1 LSAFLVGR
9 EVGAKRMAP
18 RGRGTL
24 LFTGATASVRGA
36 SGFSAFSGAMH
47 AKRAL
52 AQSLARELGPLGV
65 HVAHVVVDGAID
77 TPWIRSNFPDRA
89 AAAHEVSERRT
100 TCARANSV
108 ERTLKML
115 LGMGYIGD
123 FKTTTSALKLP
134 KPPPSAGGG
143 NLKHFVRVAQVGGLL
158 RPESMAENYLHLHKQ
173 PRDAWTHELDLRPH
187 CEKW

>member
-1 LSAFLVGR
+1 MSPGKQRVHAAVFPSVCRCAPRQAKVWEMCALSAFLVGR

-89 AAAHEVSERRT
+89 AAAHEV
-100 TCARANSV
+100 
-108 ERTLKML
+108 
-115 LGMGYIGD
+115 
-123 FKTTTSALKLP
+123 
-134 KPPPSAGGG
+134 
-143 NLKHFVRVAQVGGLL
+143 GGLL